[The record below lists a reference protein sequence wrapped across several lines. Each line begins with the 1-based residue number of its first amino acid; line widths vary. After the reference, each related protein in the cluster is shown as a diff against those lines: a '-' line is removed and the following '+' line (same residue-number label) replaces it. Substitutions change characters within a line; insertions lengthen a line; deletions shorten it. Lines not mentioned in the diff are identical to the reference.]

1 MLEIALRGR
10 ALVTGGGQG
19 VGAEVCRTLARAGA
33 EVLVNDLVE
42 ERCEAIAQEIRDE
55 GGMATALPFDVTDYE
70 TVSAAVTSAGTINI
84 LVNNAGNAGAGS
96 FDMKLVA
103 DSEPEDWARFMKVNL
118 DGVMYCTR
126 AALTSM
132 IEAKNGRIVTVVSDS
147 ARVGEP
153 YMAAYA
159 AAKAGAAGF
168 MRSVAKE
175 VGRHGIT
182 ANSISLGTMRTPLSS
197 EDLEDTNPEAVAK
210 MVKSYIIRRRGLP
223 SDVANLTAFLA
234 SDLAPWLT
242 GQTIPLNGGYSLAL

>member
-1 MLEIALRGR
+1 MLEIKIEGR

-19 VGAEVCRTLARAGA
+19 VGAEVSRTLARAGT
-33 EVLVNDLVE
+33 EVLVNDLVG
-42 ERCEAIAQEIRDE
+42 ERCEAVVAEIRAE
-55 GGMATALPFDVTDYE
+55 GGTASALPFDVTNYE
-70 TVSAAVTSAGTINI
+70 MVTDAVRSAGTINI
-84 LVNNAGNAGAGS
+84 LVNNAGNAGAGN

-103 DSEPEDWARFMKVNL
+103 DSEPSDWERYMKVNL

-126 AALTSM
+126 AVLPSM
-132 IEAKNGRIVTVVSDS
+132 IEARDGRIITVVSDS
-147 ARVGEP
+147 ARIGEP

-182 ANSISLGTMRTPLSS
+182 VNSISLGTMRTPTTG
-197 EDLEDTNPEAVAK
+197 EDTEETNPEAIAK

-223 SDVANLTAFLA
+223 SDVANLTTFLA
-234 SDLAPWLT
+234 SPMAPWLT
-242 GQTIPLNGGYSLAL
+242 GQTIPLNGGYSIAQ